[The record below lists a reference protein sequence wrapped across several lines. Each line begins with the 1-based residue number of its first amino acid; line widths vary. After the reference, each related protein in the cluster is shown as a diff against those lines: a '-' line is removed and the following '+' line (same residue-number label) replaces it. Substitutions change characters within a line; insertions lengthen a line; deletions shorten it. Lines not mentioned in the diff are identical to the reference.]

1 MWDNANAWER
11 PRIER
16 AVDGARLSYIKQA
29 RVRPAASRRCS
40 CASRPSHMRPLAPVL
55 LRGAG
60 GERARALRDAAQ
72 THGEA
77 RAMREA
83 LNAYLA
89 SNSTDVPAE
98 EVG

>member
-1 MWDNANAWER
+1 
-11 PRIER
+11 
-16 AVDGARLSYIKQA
+16 
-29 RVRPAASRRCS
+29 
-40 CASRPSHMRPLAPVL
+40 MRPLAPVL